1 MRYTVNA
8 SIMLTELPVLERPA
22 AVARAGFSDVEFWW
36 PFPTETPSETEIAG
50 FARALEDANV
60 QLTGLNFYAGDM
72 PAGERGVLSHPER
85 TDEFRRGVDSLVT
98 VARATGCRAFNA
110 LYGNRLP
117 DVPVAEQD
125 DAAVENLRYAT
136 DAVAAFGGT
145 VLVEPLSGTP
155 AYPLRTAADVV
166 AVVARVDRPNVKLLA
181 DFYHLAVNGEDVEAL
196 IDQHAADFGHI
207 QLADAPGRH
216 EPGHGRAAPA
226 PVGGPG
232 PRVRLRRTGGAGVRP
247 LPGRPVRVAPPRPA
261 SVRPRACSARRRRT
275 GSPGVAGRLAD
286 GHAGR
291 ALLERMSSDQVQSER
306 LPPGRRRA
314 GMVPEQDIRRRRT
327 PCASSWHRTS
337 SRGR

>member
-125 DAAVENLRYAT
+125 DDAVENLRYAT

-166 AVVARVDRPNVKLLA
+166 AVVERVDRPNVKLLA

-216 EPGHGRAAPA
+216 EPG
-226 PVGGPG
+226 
-232 PRVRLRRTGGAGVRP
+232 TGELP
-247 LPGRPVRVAPPRPA
+247 LPRWVARARECGYDGPVALEYVPSQEDPFAWLPRDQ
-261 SVRPRACSARRRRT
+261 RA
-275 GSPGVAGRLAD
+275 
-286 GHAGR
+286 
-291 ALLERMSSDQVQSER
+291 
-306 LPPGRRRA
+306 
-314 GMVPEQDIRRRRT
+314 
-327 PCASSWHRTS
+327 
-337 SRGR
+337 